1 MRKDFGWFLFGIGIL
16 LGFAALLAIV
26 GFQTYTFLTDGSFK
40 YWLTI
45 ADLFDALGYGQKLTH
60 RLDPTASWTWVGVG
74 KLVNWIFYSAPALTV
89 ALIVSFII
97 GLIGVLCTYD

>member
-1 MRKDFGWFLFGIGIL
+1 MRKDFGWFLFGNGIL

-45 ADLFDALGYGQKLTH
+45 ADLFDALGYGQKSPIGLTQPPRGH
-60 RLDPTASWTWVGVG
+60 GLELASW
-74 KLVNWIFYSAPALTV
+74 
-89 ALIVSFII
+89 
-97 GLIGVLCTYD
+97 

>member
-1 MRKDFGWFLFGIGIL
+1 MRKDFGWFLFGNGIL

-45 ADLFDALGYGQKLTH
+45 ADLFDALGYEQKLTH